1 MSKEEGQGLT
11 FFLSRRHRCPL
22 FFFLILF
29 FAFRIFF
36 SCFFC
41 DVFLVIPVQIRFQ
54 SNGSDIGLARP
65 PIEPLTGTERVDV
78 FLRFLCSDLFFSPTE
93 KALVWCV
100 LLLWCLP
107 ERIPRAVIY
116 TPQVCRS
123 CETTFGALFLCFL
136 GIETFR
142 GNLWRVKFLLF
153 QPRTTLVFSTLFR
166 LCGRTTLPTP
176 F

>member
-1 MSKEEGQGLT
+1 M
-11 FFLSRRHRCPL
+11 SRRHRCPL
-22 FFFLILF
+22 FFFPILF

-36 SCFFC
+36 SCFFAMF
-41 DVFLVIPVQIRFQ
+41 FLVIPVQIRFQ

-65 PIEPLTGTERVDV
+65 PIEPLTGTERVDA
-78 FLRFLCSDLFFSPTE
+78 FLRFLYSDLFFSPTE
-93 KALVWCV
+93 KALVWCAPPIVV
-100 LLLWCLP
+100 LTRTNASRRHLY
-107 ERIPRAVIY
+107 A
-116 TPQVCRS
+116 QVYRFCVTIS
-123 CETTFGALFLCFL
+123 GVLFLCFL